1 MNIRISIILLLLV
14 FSCTP
19 QKNIMESTDI
29 NEIEMYLTTS
39 HPQDPKTKL
48 LRQRLTTLKNK
59 AWTEVEDWK
68 PMSARI
74 TKKSDSLSS
83 LTNPLSNQILLKT
96 TEVDEFNSLNTKT
109 PDEYK
114 EQTVRLLNNIFDKDN
129 NKNEAVLL
137 IKNNSDCNIIIRI
150 TGEKQYNIPIKAKGE
165 NSILVDKGN
174 YLFASKIC
182 DANYNSQK
190 SITKDLQI
198 VLNNSLIKE
207 TIEVS
212 KKPIK
217 TSKPVKKKKGKLS

>member
-1 MNIRISIILLLLV
+1 MNMRISILLLLLV
-14 FSCTP
+14 FSCAP

-29 NEIEMYLTTS
+29 KEIENYLTTS
-39 HPQDPKTKL
+39 HPQDTKTKL
-48 LRQRLTTLKNK
+48 LRQRLITLKNK

-68 PMSARI
+68 PMAAR
-74 TKKSDSLSS
+74 TAKKADSLSS
-83 LTNPLSNQILLKT
+83 QINPIVTSVGLKLT
-96 TEVDEFNSLNTKT
+96 EEDEFNTLNTKS
-109 PDEYK
+109 PEEHK
-114 EQTVRLLNNIFDKDN
+114 EQTVRLLNNIFDKDD

-137 IKNNSDCNIIIRI
+137 IRNNSDCNIIIRI
-150 TGEKQYNIPIKAKGE
+150 TGEKQYNLPIKAKGE

-198 VLNNSLIKE
+198 VLNNSQIKE
-207 TIEVS
+207 TIDVS

-217 TSKPVKKKKGKLS
+217 TSKPLKKKKGKLS